1 MRCCWCLPTIPISR
15 LSAALILSRRT
26 LHKRGAR
33 VWSPANCSYHTEIM
47 PGYSA
52 MVRAEHSG
60 SGVLLY
66 LLCVR
71 CGDWWH
77 CTPPSHG
84 TRPRNM
90 NWLRKHRGS
99 RHQAAP
105 APYMHPCFW
114 MELNKL
120 QHSVQS
126 NRIRDLSD
134 NENINLKFCDG
145 DGSGDGWRV

>member
-1 MRCCWCLPTIPISR
+1 MIRRGLPSMLLVSANNPNITPLCSSHP
-15 LSAALILSRRT
+15 LSRT

-52 MVRAEHSG
+52 MVRAEHRR

-99 RHQAAP
+99 RHQAEP
-105 APYMHPCFW
+105 APYIHPCFW

-126 NRIRDLSD
+126 NWIQES
-134 NENINLKFCDG
+134 NNLTEWQWKY
-145 DGSGDGWRV
+145 